1 MAVYKVVYHPDPVLR
16 AEATPVKHVDGHVQR
31 LLANMADTMYA
42 FRGVGLAAPQI
53 GVSKRLV
60 VVDIGNGLFQLVN
73 PKILRAS
80 GQGRGKEGCL
90 SLPGLWG
97 EVDRA
102 TEIVVWCL
110 DQKGNEM
117 RFRATGFLARVL
129 QHEID
134 HLDGILFID
143 RAVSVTRE

>member
-1 MAVYKVVYHPDPVLR
+1 AAPVR
-16 AEATPVKHVDGHVQR
+16 HYDGR
-31 LLANMADTMYA
+31 TEKLLANMADTLYNY
-42 FRGVGLAAPQI
+42 RGVGLAAPQI

-60 VVDIGNGLFQLVN
+60 VVDIGKGLLELVN
-73 PKILRAS
+73 PEILWAT
-80 GQGRGKEGCL
+80 GVERGKEGCL

-102 TEIVVWCL
+102 TEIEVRYL
-110 DQKGNEM
+110 DRRGREL

-143 RAVSVTRE
+143 RAVSVQRE